1 MCVCRWLGGY
11 MTCLEMIVWYCG
23 TECHHLTSVSVPM
36 FVQSTPMD
44 PMLID
49 LLNHIVVPIDDV
61 DSDFVW
67 DTVSV

>member
-1 MCVCRWLGGY
+1 
-11 MTCLEMIVWYCG
+11 MTCLEMIVQYCG
-23 TECHHLTSVSVPM
+23 MECHQPTSVSVPM

-49 LLNHIVVPIDDV
+49 LLNHIVVHSDDV